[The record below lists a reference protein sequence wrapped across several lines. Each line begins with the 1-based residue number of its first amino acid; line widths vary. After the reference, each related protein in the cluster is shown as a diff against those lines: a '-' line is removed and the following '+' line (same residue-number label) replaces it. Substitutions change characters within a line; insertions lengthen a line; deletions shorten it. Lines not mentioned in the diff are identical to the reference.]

1 MRNELLL
8 LDNNVNVNFMYFE
21 DGYDV
26 MCSDCNESDVFKYVK
41 DNKDYISS
49 VTVKGSISKELKD
62 FIVSN
67 VNDCSF
73 E

>member
-8 LDNNVNVNFMYFE
+8 LDNNVSVNFMYFE

-26 MCSDCNESDVFKYVK
+26 MCSGCVENDVVKYVK
-41 DNKDYISS
+41 SNKDYISS
-49 VTVKGSISKELKD
+49 VTVNGRVSKELKD
-62 FIVSN
+62 FIASN